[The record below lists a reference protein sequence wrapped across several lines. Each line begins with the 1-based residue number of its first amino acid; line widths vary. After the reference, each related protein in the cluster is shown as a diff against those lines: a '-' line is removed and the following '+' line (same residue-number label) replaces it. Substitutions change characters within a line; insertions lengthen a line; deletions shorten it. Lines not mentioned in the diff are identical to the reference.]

1 MDLGQLEQT
10 AAISKDWKFNLL
22 SFRFWRT
29 KGRYHI
35 GRSSSWIWCL
45 GSGDQRLWLLNRS
58 ARVAR
63 GILNESQV
71 RGDRSGESE
80 REDEGKIESEM
91 RAVVDTKEALS
102 GRK

>member
-1 MDLGQLEQT
+1 M
-10 AAISKDWKFNLL
+10 
-22 SFRFWRT
+22 
-29 KGRYHI
+29 
-35 GRSSSWIWCL
+35 
-45 GSGDQRLWLLNRS
+45 
-58 ARVAR
+58 
-63 GILNESQV
+63 